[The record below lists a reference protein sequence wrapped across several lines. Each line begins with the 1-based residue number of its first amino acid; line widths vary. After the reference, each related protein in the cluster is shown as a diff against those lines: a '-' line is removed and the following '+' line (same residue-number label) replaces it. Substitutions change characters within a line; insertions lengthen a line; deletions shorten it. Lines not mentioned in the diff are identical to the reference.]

1 MQAFRQAC
9 RNVERCGRRL
19 FYPSERERERELKTY
34 DMLQISWCGM
44 LSVHEFKFV

>member
-1 MQAFRQAC
+1 MLSF
-9 RNVERCGRRL
+9 VEEGC
-19 FYPSERERERELKTY
+19 FSSQRERERELKTY